1 MPYNT
6 EEIVEPKCPKCGGK
20 LWDNRETKRNPKQ
33 PDFKCRDKQCDGVI
47 WPPRDAAPR
56 TMPQPSSP
64 PVATSG
70 KAPYSSG
77 PAIKGLDDA
86 PVATVTDIPTL
97 DRLFAVYSVCLDHV
111 LAVEV
116 PKLTRAQIGASPE
129 SVAAMAATLLIQAS
143 KR

>member
-1 MPYNT
+1 MTYQDSVQ
-6 EEIVEPKCPKCGGK
+6 EVRCPKCHGHT
-20 LWDNRETKRNPKQ
+20 WDNRTTKRNPKA
-33 PDFKCRDKQCDGVI
+33 PDYKCKDKQCDGAV
-47 WPPRDAAPR
+47 WLDSKKPG
-56 TMPQPSSP
+56 MPQPSSP

>member
-1 MPYNT
+1 MST
-6 EEIVEPKCPKCGGK
+6 ETLASAEPECPKCGGR
-20 LWDNRETKRNPKQ
+20 LWDNRETKKNPKA
-33 PDFKCRDKQCDGVI
+33 PDYKCRDRNCDGVI
-47 WPPRDAAPR
+47 WPPKNG
-56 TMPQPSSP
+56 TPQPKSP

-86 PVATVTDIPTL
+86 PVAHVADIPTL
-97 DRLFAVYSVCLDHV
+97 DRIFAVYSVCMDHV

-116 PKLTRAQIGASPE
+116 PKLNHAQIGASPE
-129 SVAAMAATLLIQAS
+129 SVAAMAATLLIQAN